1 MIARVGGLVVVA
13 ALLAGCG
20 GTPGTHQQVPLPSGQ
35 ATETTADNRAAAR
48 AESERLLTVL
58 SPPAGGRVVDASPAA
73 DLRDPLEGVGP
84 SDGRLSRH
92 AWWTV
97 PMAPTDFAA
106 WLQGQRPAGM
116 SVQDG
121 GSSSAADGTMVDIAE
136 LDGTGTSAYSAPVV
150 TFAYVPH
157 DGGTA
162 VRLDTFLAARY
173 ARTTYLPTDVSR
185 VVIRR
190 DTSSMMSS
198 ARRRVRTTVV
208 TDPARIGRLVTAANG
223 LPGIVTVPNIFH
235 CPMMRTVTSA
245 RVTFTSPSG
254 VFTIDGPA
262 TVCGAVLTLSKDG
275 HRVPPALDPGGAWFP
290 LLGI

>member
-1 MIARVGGLVVVA
+1 MIARVGVLVVVA
-13 ALLAGCG
+13 ATLAACG
-20 GTPGTHQQVPLPSGQ
+20 KTPGYNLQVPLPSGQ
-35 ATETTADNRAAAR
+35 ATMSTADNRASAL
-48 AESERLLTVL
+48 AESKRLLTVL

-73 DLRDPLEGVGP
+73 DLRDELEGISP
-84 SDGRLSRH
+84 SDSMLSRH

-97 PMAPTDFAA
+97 PLSPGDFAA
-106 WLQGQRPAGM
+106 WLRSQHVAGM
-116 SVQDG
+116 TVEDG
-121 GSSSAADGTMVDIAE
+121 GASSAPDGTMVDIAD
-136 LDGTGTSAYSAPVV
+136 LDGTGTSAYSAPVL

-185 VVIRR
+185 IVIRR
-190 DTSSMMSS
+190 VTSSVMSS
-198 ARRRVRTTVV
+198 ARRQVRTTVV
-208 TDPARIGRLVTAANG
+208 TDPARIRRLVTAANR

-245 RVTFTSPSG
+245 RVTFTSASG
-254 VFTIDGPA
+254 VFAIDGPA

-275 HRVPPALDPGGAWFP
+275 HRVPPALDPGRAWFP